1 MQPLIYS
8 AQAALDGVG
17 WRRGGREVTYFENGV
32 TRRDREKG
40 SHSTM
45 SFVWTCEHDSDLLYF
60 AMCYPY
66 TFSKLRRCG
75 APPRAREYGSP
86 VPGSWAE
93 SARVAAG
100 SATATSPR
108 WAPTRRAG
116 GTSGASGCAPLPEAA
131 AEELRRL
138 APGRTGSTR
147 DVF

>member
-66 TFSKLRRCG
+66 TYTDLRSYLSRVQ
-75 APPRAREYGSP
+75 ADPLRARHVRRQRLSLTI
-86 VPGSWAE
+86 
-93 SARVAAG
+93 AG
-100 SATATSPR
+100 NECEMLLS
-108 WAPTRRAG
+108 
-116 GTSGASGCAPLPEAA
+116 LIHI
-131 AEELRRL
+131 
-138 APGRTGSTR
+138 
-147 DVF
+147 

>member
-75 APPRAREYGSP
+75 APPRAL
-86 VPGSWAE
+86 
-93 SARVAAG
+93 AG
-100 SATATSPR
+100 PPR
-108 WAPTRRAG
+108 G
-116 GTSGASGCAPLPEAA
+116 
-131 AEELRRL
+131 
-138 APGRTGSTR
+138 
-147 DVF
+147 